1 MNRRPTTQRRRG
13 RTADTTS
20 AAQLARHDLILLG
33 LTIVSACI
41 DAISYLGLGKVF
53 PANMTGNTVLLGIGL
68 ASGDHGG
75 ASRSAT
81 ALGMFVVAA
90 AAAGALLPE
99 RVTVRAFVTVL
110 VGEVILITTLC
121 GWWLG
126 FGADSPD
133 GALRYGLIALAGA
146 TMGLQ
151 SGLMGLLDV
160 PVSTT
165 YLTGT
170 WTSLSAGAARSL
182 RGRRLPTGAS
192 EAAHG
197 QALVVQA
204 IVVSTYVATA
214 MGAALAYRHIGAT
227 ASLIPLGVLLCV
239 IVGAV
244 NTDLSADNTELS
256 AVNTDLS

>member
-1 MNRRPTTQRRRG
+1 M
-13 RTADTTS
+13 S
-20 AAQLARHDLILLG
+20 ARSAAASSSAQLARHNLILMG

-41 DAISYLGLGKVF
+41 DAISYLGIGKVF

-68 ASGDHGG
+68 ASGDLGG

-99 RVTVRAFVTVL
+99 RVTIRAFVTVL
-110 VGEVILITTLC
+110 VGEVILVVMLC

-126 FGADSPD
+126 FGADAPD
-133 GALRYGLIALAGA
+133 GALRYGLIGLAGA
-146 TMGLQ
+146 TMGVQ

-170 WTSLSAGAARSL
+170 WTSLSAGVARNL
-182 RGRRLPTGAS
+182 RGRGVPTGAS
-192 EAAHG
+192 EMAHG

-204 IVVSTYVATA
+204 SVVGAYLAA
-214 MGAALAYRHIGAT
+214 AFGAALAYRHIGAA

-239 IVGAV
+239 VVGVV
-244 NTDLSADNTELS
+244 NADLS
-256 AVNTDLS
+256 